1 MAAYVKGI
9 DPNHMVST
17 GEEGYRADGPT
28 DGLHINWLNGGYKV
42 KTFINPLFS
51 DFRRSQHAPLP
62 IHTTHRERGGGPE
75 RANACERDVRGARE
89 CGDT

>member
-28 DGLHINWLNGGYKV
+28 DGVHINWLNGGYKV
-42 KTFINPLFS
+42 GNSFFS
-51 DFRRSQHAPLP
+51 HLADL
-62 IHTTHRERGGGPE
+62 HTTIE
-75 RANACERDVRGARE
+75 
-89 CGDT
+89 